1 MVAAPRNCCK
11 LSQACRSRCKCHG
24 GIESDKCLGRR
35 GLLVSLGPWSARRA
49 SEDSSS
55 LAGSQTSTGW
65 IKAPYCLRFAEGECV
80 NLRRRLQINQINSR
94 IKECEADRRWF
105 LRLLTTGV
113 NLAWISERVA
123 ENERDLRV
131 LSRQLRELERL
142 ELEDSA

>member
-1 MVAAPRNCCK
+1 V
-11 LSQACRSRCKCHG
+11 G
-24 GIESDKCLGRR
+24 GR

-55 LAGSQTSTGW
+55 LGGSQTSTGR
-65 IKAPYCLRFAEGECV
+65 IKAPNRLRFAEGECV
-80 NLRRRLQINQINSR
+80 NLRRRLQIKQINSR

-113 NLAWISERVA
+113 NLAWISEMVA

-142 ELEDSA
+142 ELEESA

>member
-1 MVAAPRNCCK
+1 M
-11 LSQACRSRCKCHG
+11 
-24 GIESDKCLGRR
+24 
-35 GLLVSLGPWSARRA
+35 
-49 SEDSSS
+49 
-55 LAGSQTSTGW
+55 
-65 IKAPYCLRFAEGECV
+65 
-80 NLRRRLQINQINSR
+80 NLRRRQQINQIKSR